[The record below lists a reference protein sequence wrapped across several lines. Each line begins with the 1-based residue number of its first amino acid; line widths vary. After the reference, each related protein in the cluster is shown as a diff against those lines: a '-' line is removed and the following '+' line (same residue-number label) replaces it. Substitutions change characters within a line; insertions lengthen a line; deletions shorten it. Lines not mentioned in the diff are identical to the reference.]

1 MTRTTGTD
9 HVDLQECRRRGIVVV
24 RTPGVSS
31 DAVSEQA
38 MALVRDATE
47 RTTPSMAPILTTPVV
62 LCIPEALDRFSR
74 RLV

>member
-9 HVDLQECRRRGIVVV
+9 HIDLQECRRRGIVVV

-38 MALVRDATE
+38 MALVRDAT
-47 RTTPSMAPILTTPVV
+47 
-62 LCIPEALDRFSR
+62 DRKHQAWR
-74 RLV
+74 RF

>member
-9 HVDLQECRRRGIVVV
+9 HIDLQECRRRGIVVV

-38 MALVRDATE
+38 MALVRDAPGGESE
-47 RTTPSMAPILTTPVV
+47 RGSQSDYDNSTLQPGGV
-62 LCIPEALDRFSR
+62 
-74 RLV
+74 